1 MTELAQP
8 FLAPWASFFTMTAT
22 AAATLIGLMFV
33 VVTLVSGI
41 ERTGDSEVGLS
52 TFSTPTVIHFGA
64 ALLVSAI
71 LIAPWPRLAGAFVLV
86 TLVGLAGVAH
96 MSRVTG
102 KARRLTAYAP
112 DMEDWLWYTILPF
125 VAYASVLAGALSM
138 PLAPGASIWIL
149 GGTTTLLIFM
159 GIRNAWDVVT
169 YLTMERIKRPEQA
182 PPPASSSQPP
192 AVVRED

>member
-8 FLAPWASFFTMTAT
+8 FLQPWAAFFTMTAT

-41 ERTGDSEVGLS
+41 ERTGDSEVGIS

-71 LIAPWPRLAGAFVLV
+71 LIAPWPLLGGTFALV

-96 MSRVTG
+96 MSRVAG
-102 KARRLTAYAP
+102 RARSQTVYAP
-112 DMEDWLWYTILPF
+112 DTEDWVWYTILPF
-125 VAYASVLAGALSM
+125 VAYAAVLVGGIAIPFAPHAAL
-138 PLAPGASIWIL
+138 WIL
-149 GGTTTLLIFM
+149 GGTTTLLIFI

-169 YLTMERIKRPEQA
+169 YLAIERVGTQTKARDVSDEPEQ
-182 PPPASSSQPP
+182 
-192 AVVRED
+192 

>member
-1 MTELAQP
+1 MTDLAQP
-8 FLAPWASFFTMTAT
+8 FLGPWAAFFTMTAT

-71 LIAPWPRLAGAFVLV
+71 LIAPWPRLAGTFALV

-112 DMEDWLWYTILPF
+112 DMEDWVWYTIFPF
-125 VAYASVLAGALSM
+125 VAYAAVLVGGVAI
-138 PLAPGASIWIL
+138 PFAPPAAIWIL
-149 GGTTTLLIFM
+149 GGTTMLLIFI

-169 YLTMERIKRPEQA
+169 YLTMERIGGQTKGRDITDEPTQE
-182 PPPASSSQPP
+182 
-192 AVVRED
+192 